1 MRKHLGILV
10 DRKRNLRIIKSMK
23 TRDGIF
29 VTVTTIALGAA
40 VIGSYCPWPIQSLP
54 CYLNS
59 FGAEPPELPQT
70 YSPTAMLNPTVVMSG
85 SASASVSPS
94 PSFEIPS

>member
-1 MRKHLGILV
+1 MFMKAQDGVLV
-10 DRKRNLRIIKSMK
+10 A
-23 TRDGIF
+23 
-29 VTVTTIALGAA
+29 VTTIALGAG
-40 VIGSYCPWPIQSLP
+40 VIGSYCPWPMRSLP

-70 YSPTAMLNPTVVMSG
+70 YSPTTMLSPTYVLSG
-85 SASASVSPS
+85 TANASVSPS